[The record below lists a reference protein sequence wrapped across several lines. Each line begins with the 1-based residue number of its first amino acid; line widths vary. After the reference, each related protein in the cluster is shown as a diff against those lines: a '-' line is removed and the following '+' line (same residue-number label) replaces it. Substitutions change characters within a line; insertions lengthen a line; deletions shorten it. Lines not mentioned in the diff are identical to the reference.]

1 MNFKEKIIN
10 DPILMISYFNIN
22 DKSKIEFKDLIAINK
37 NINLLDNIP
46 IKDIREEFN
55 NVLLNSNNIL
65 FALEYMQE
73 CGVLQKIIPEWEC
86 IKGFE
91 QKNKHHLYTADIHT
105 FKAIEAVKPDLITRL
120 ALLLHDI
127 SKPNCFTIGED
138 GEGHFYGHEKK
149 SSEISK
155 TILKRLEYDEK
166 TIERVSKLIRYH
178 LFYKSNIDVHY
189 AKKLLNRFGEEDV
202 YRFFRIIEAD
212 RIAHKPPYD
221 FEPID
226 KLKLL
231 VNNIINETP
240 ELTIKDLDISGN
252 DLIKKFN
259 LSQGPIIGKILN
271 YLLQAVISDNKLNNK
286 DILFKLTQN
295 YIWRQRINNS
305 YGERLYEYIKHYKF
319 KCGMSW
325 ESCSR
330 ILEEDYGI
338 IISAQTLKNKI
349 KNYMIYNCVDIKKV
363 VKNEF

>member
-10 DPILMISYFNIN
+10 DPILMVSYFNIN

-65 FALEYMQE
+65 FSLEYMQE
-73 CGVLQKIIPEWEC
+73 CGVLQKIIPEWEF

-178 LFYKSNIDVHY
+178 LFYKSNIDMHY
-189 AKKLLNRFGEEDV
+189 AKKLLNRFGEEDIC
-202 YRFFRIIEAD
+202 RFFRIIEAD
-212 RIAHKPPYD
+212 RIAHNPPYD
-221 FEPID
+221 FEAID

-231 VNNIINETP
+231 VNAIINETP

-252 DLIKKFN
+252 ELIKKF
-259 LSQGPIIGKILN
+259 
-271 YLLQAVISDNKLNNK
+271 
-286 DILFKLTQN
+286 
-295 YIWRQRINNS
+295 
-305 YGERLYEYIKHYKF
+305 
-319 KCGMSW
+319 
-325 ESCSR
+325 
-330 ILEEDYGI
+330 
-338 IISAQTLKNKI
+338 
-349 KNYMIYNCVDIKKV
+349 
-363 VKNEF
+363 